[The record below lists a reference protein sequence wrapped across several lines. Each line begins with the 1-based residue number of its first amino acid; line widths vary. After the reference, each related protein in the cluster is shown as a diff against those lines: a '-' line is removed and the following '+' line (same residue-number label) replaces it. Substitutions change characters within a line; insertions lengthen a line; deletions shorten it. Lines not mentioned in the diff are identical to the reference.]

1 MPESISEIA
10 RSLNLNCASYEVG
23 RLQELR
29 SRFTGKR
36 QMRSVIFDVP
46 SKGVNEE
53 GGWAYHYGGRSEMQF
68 NIGFERELERFRF
81 GLAFSLEP
89 SQFVSDVVS
98 QLVPKIERFNELVR
112 SEPELFDEYRIWVWC
127 GNQIVKPETAVRS
140 ITSDEIRP
148 RFFIFV
154 GRHVPAN
161 LIDISDVL
169 QTFDEL
175 MPIYRFVEG
184 HPDTFISLRND
195 LSELGFVERFD
206 VPQGDKTN
214 RSIQGATSVNLRS
227 RRLTV
232 ALRDILKNEDPN
244 ARFGT
249 EIPSGSGGSI
259 DLVVKTVEGFFD
271 LYEVKPADA
280 ARHAIR
286 QALPQLLE
294 YAFRSENPKI
304 RNLYIVS
311 NADLDIVSEKFLRK
325 LQARN
330 LPVYY
335 RHVPCVLTEIS
346 DK

>member
-1 MPESISEIA
+1 M
-10 RSLNLNCASYEVG
+10 
-23 RLQELR
+23 
-29 SRFTGKR
+29 
-36 QMRSVIFDVP
+36 
-46 SKGVNEE
+46 
-53 GGWAYHYGGRSEMQF
+53 
-68 NIGFERELERFRF
+68 
-81 GLAFSLEP
+81 
-89 SQFVSDVVS
+89 
-98 QLVPKIERFNELVR
+98 
-112 SEPELFDEYRIWVWC
+112 
-127 GNQIVKPETAVRS
+127 
-140 ITSDEIRP
+140 
-148 RFFIFV
+148 
-154 GRHVPAN
+154 
-161 LIDISDVL
+161 
-169 QTFDEL
+169 
-175 MPIYRFVEG
+175 
-184 HPDTFISLRND
+184 
-195 LSELGFVERFD
+195 
-206 VPQGDKTN
+206 
-214 RSIQGATSVNLRS
+214 
-227 RRLTV
+227 